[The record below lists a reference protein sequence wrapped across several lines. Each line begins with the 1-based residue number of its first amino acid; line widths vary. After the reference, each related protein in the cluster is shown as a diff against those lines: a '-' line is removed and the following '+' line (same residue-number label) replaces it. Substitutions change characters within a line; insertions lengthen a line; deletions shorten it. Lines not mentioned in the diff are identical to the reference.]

1 MDAPVGIPR
10 RAAPSTV
17 FVESHIPAGHPSAA
31 LLGDERVGTGV
42 AVAPDRVLTA
52 HYLVMGASRVAVTGF
67 DGRARQVRR
76 TQLSHETGLA
86 QLELEGPELLPAR
99 LAARG
104 TAAPGLPVFLL
115 TCASPRERKGAS
127 GVVISV
133 GPFEAFW
140 EYQLEQAI
148 LTTAM
153 NPGLAGAPLLDGEA
167 RLLGIV
173 SLGLTAV
180 GRYSLAIP
188 LDLYLDA
195 EGAAAQPRRAWL
207 GLFPHVLE
215 GSVVLNG
222 VVPNGPAERA
232 GLGRGDVLV
241 SVDGVAVASLRGLY
255 AQIWKK
261 RPGEVIRMQVLR
273 DGAIRPIE
281 VVGEDRYEFF
291 A

>member
-1 MDAPVGIPR
+1 VDAPVGIPR
-10 RAAPSTV
+10 RAVPSTV
-17 FVESHIPAGHPSAA
+17 YVESRVPSGHPSAA
-31 LLGDERVGTGV
+31 LLGDERVGAGV

-52 HYLVMGASRVAVTGF
+52 HYVVMGASQIAVTGF
-67 DGRARQVRR
+67 DGRPRQVRSTR
-76 TQLSHETGLA
+76 LSHETGLA
-86 QLELEGPELLPAR
+86 QLELDGPELLPVR

-104 TAAPGLPVFLL
+104 AAAPGLPVFLL
-115 TCASPRERKGAS
+115 TCGSPRERKGAS

-140 EYQLEQAI
+140 EYQLDHAI

-153 NPGLAGAPLLDGEA
+153 NPGLAGAPLLDREA

-188 LDLYLDA
+188 LDLYLDETWA
-195 EGAAAQPRRAWL
+195 EVQQRRAWL

-215 GSVVLNG
+215 GSVTLTG

-232 GLGRGDVLV
+232 GLGRGDVIV
-241 SVDGVAVASLRGLY
+241 SVDGVAVTSLRELY
-255 AQIWKK
+255 TQIWRK
-261 RPGEVIRMQVLR
+261 RPGEVVRMQVLR
-273 DGAIRPIE
+273 DGAIRPLE
-281 VVGEDRYEFF
+281 VVAADRYEFF